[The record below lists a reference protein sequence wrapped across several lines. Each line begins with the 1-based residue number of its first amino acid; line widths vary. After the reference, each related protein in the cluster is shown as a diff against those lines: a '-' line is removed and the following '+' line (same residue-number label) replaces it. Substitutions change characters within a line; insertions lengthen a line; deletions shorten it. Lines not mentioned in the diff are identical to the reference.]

1 MAQSLTSKI
10 SKLAQTYSIT
20 AIIDTAKQVQQEQAD
35 IAVWDAM
42 STDEKTEWFY
52 NQCKKYSL
60 TTTKFANQISV
71 NELLCSGKHGGTKA
85 YFCVFLPHPT
95 DNFRGSDPSAWH
107 LEIGSAYAS
116 PKHGTI
122 WPTARGLKGKEL
134 QIQQVIRLHKEG
146 K

>member
-35 IAVWDAM
+35 IALWDAM

-52 NQCKKYSL
+52 NQCSKYGF
-60 TTTKFANQISV
+60 TTKQVGHQIKV
-71 NELLCSGKHGGTKA
+71 IELPEIGKHGGTRA
-85 YFCVFLPHPT
+85 YFTAFMPREQDT
-95 DNFRGSDPSAWH
+95 EWH
-107 LEIGSAYAS
+107 MEIGSAYAS
-116 PKHGTI
+116 SKHGII
-122 WPTARGLKGKEL
+122 WPTASGLKGKEE
-134 QIQQVIRLHKEG
+134 QIKQVVRLHKEG